1 MDYKFHSL
9 HIMYYAII
17 YRVKVANKVYEVY
30 ILQYIHTAKYYI
42 TNVICHITGTVRD
55 NQSLLLALDDAVFA
69 NGIAFGDYICL
80 YRASRVQDLAS
91 IVNVFSS
98 KTVNIHNLNAN
109 GSWVIVQTDREI
121 SIQVD
126 EIESFWTASFTE
138 KCIDNKRS
146 LRREKC
152 WSSNFEESSIVR
164 LL

>member
-1 MDYKFHSL
+1 VEDDNRAV
-9 HIMYYAII
+9 I
-17 YRVKVANKVYEVY
+17 VKVGE
-30 ILQYIHTAKYYI
+30 H
-42 TNVICHITGTVRD
+42 VIKGTVRD

-80 YRASRVQDLAS
+80 YRANRVQDLAS

-126 EIESFWTASFTE
+126 EIESF
-138 KCIDNKRS
+138 
-146 LRREKC
+146 
-152 WSSNFEESSIVR
+152 
-164 LL
+164 